1 MRGMSLPFFGC
12 LYLNHR
18 DGEMSYIDD
27 ESTASLLV
35 GKTLEC
41 VEINE
46 DEDEIYFCCTDGEAF
61 RAYHMQDCCESVSVH
76 DISGSLQDLI
86 GSPIVEAEEIIDSEN
101 WPSDVPQSE
110 CRDDSFRWTTHRL
123 KAASGVEVV
132 VRWLGESN
140 GYYSESVYFQRTHKR
155 GQ

>member
-1 MRGMSLPFFGC
+1 M
-12 LYLNHR
+12 N
-18 DGEMSYIDD
+18 YIDD
-27 ESTASLLV
+27 ESTVSLLI

-46 DEDEIYFCCTDGEAF
+46 DWDEIYFSCTEGEAF
-61 RAYHMQDCCESVSVH
+61 RAYHMQDCCEIVRVH
-76 DISGSLQDLI
+76 DISGSLQGLI
-86 GSPIVEAEEIIDSEN
+86 GSSIVEAEEVIDSEN
-101 WPSDVPQSE
+101 WPSDVPESE
-110 CRDDSFRWTTHRL
+110 WTESFTWTTHRL
-123 KAASGVEVV
+123 KTASGIEVS

>member
-1 MRGMSLPFFGC
+1 
-12 LYLNHR
+12 
-18 DGEMSYIDD
+18 MSYIDD
-27 ESTASLLV
+27 ESTVSLLI

-46 DEDEIYFCCTDGEAF
+46 DQDEIYFCCTDGEAF

-86 GSPIVEAEEIIDSEN
+86 GSPIVESSATRDDEN
-101 WPSDVPQSE
+101 WPSDVEKSRWTE
-110 CRDDSFRWTTHRL
+110 SFTWTTHKL

-155 GQ
+155 GH